1 MLGAGAVAA
10 ASASGCRRIDAMLC
24 QAGTSDEKKE
34 AKLVASVPAGLE
46 PAADGSTVDG
56 SA

>member
-1 MLGAGAVAA
+1 MLGAGEVAT

-34 AKLVASVPAGLE
+34 AKPVASVATGLE
-46 PAADGSTVDG
+46 SAVGGSTEDGSP
-56 SA
+56 